1 MRKLHLISNAH
12 LDPMWLWRWQEG
24 CAESI
29 STFRTAE
36 KFLDEFPGFVFNH
49 NEALIYQW
57 VKDYEPD
64 LFERLQKAVAEGKW
78 HIMGG
83 WYLQPDCN
91 LPNGESMIRNIS
103 VGRRFFD
110 ENFGVRPTAAL
121 NFDSFGHSKGMV
133 QIMVQAGYDSYVC
146 TRASNS
152 PDFPD
157 ADFTWKGFN
166 NTSVTV
172 HRAPE
177 GYSSGLGRAGMKLE
191 RRLENDNGAPVDLM
205 LWGVGDH
212 GGGPSRKDLQDLE
225 KVIADHKDEIE
236 IIHSNLEDFFIDL
249 LEAKKDLPVFEKSLN
264 PVFEGCYTSQIR
276 VKQRHRELEN
286 AIYCTEK
293 MASAASLLL
302 GREYPKAAF
311 ANAVRAMLFA
321 EFHDGLPGSGI
332 QPVEEDVLRAL
343 DYGLMLMDKEQL
355 AIALALTAGQEEIK
369 EGSTCMFIYNPHPYP
384 VEGQF
389 AFEVCPPE
397 NRLPD
402 KFYNSKVY
410 VNDEEVPS
418 QCEESFCGGY
428 GWRKGISIQA
438 KLKPSALNRVDVFF
452 EALDER
458 PERAQISPVP
468 NFRRPPVNGE
478 RPPRV
483 HFDPFANFVF
493 DNGSMHVEIS
503 PRTGLVESYQV
514 NGKEYITGSAFQLT
528 AAEDSVSSWELG
540 SRIRLTKYPFALLT
554 EFEGSEFCGLA
565 GKVGPSVRVIED
577 GPVRTIV
584 EALFGWRDSKA
595 FQRYILPKH
604 GTAFEIETGVYWNER
619 NKYLKLE
626 IPTTLKAGSYSGQVM
641 FGHEEL
647 RTDGHETVAQKWT
660 ALAENDNM
668 FTVYNMGTYGSNCE
682 DGVIGLTLL
691 RSAGYAGG
699 DAGPMSNC
707 YQELRHYRRMDQG
720 ERVFHFRIDAGSA
733 AEMTP
738 VLDMK
743 AQAYNEA
750 PYIFTLTPHGN
761 GEKPGELLKI
771 DNPSVLVSAFKQA
784 ESGNGYTLRLYEGAG
799 TVSKAVVEIPS
810 LGISEE
816 VTLNP
821 FELRTY
827 HLDETAHTL
836 TVADILD

>member
-1 MRKLHLISNAH
+1 MKKLHLISNAH

-36 KFLDEFPGFVFNH
+36 KLLQEQPGFVFNH
-49 NEALIYQW
+49 NESLIYQW
-57 VKDYEPD
+57 VKDNEPD
-64 LFERLQKAVAEGKW
+64 LFERIQKAVAEGRW

-110 ENFGVRPTAAL
+110 ENFGVRPTTAL
-121 NFDSFGHSKGMV
+121 NFDSFGHSKGLV

-152 PDFPD
+152 PEFPD

-191 RRLENDNGAPVDLM
+191 RRLEHENDAPVDLM

-225 KVIADHKDEIE
+225 KVIAEHKDEIE

-249 LEAKKDLPVFEKSLN
+249 LDSKKELPVHDKSLN

-286 AIYCTEK
+286 AIYSAEK
-293 MASAASLLL
+293 MASAASLLY

-311 ANAVRAMLFA
+311 DNAIRAMLFA
-321 EFHDGLPGSGI
+321 EFHDGLPGSAI

-343 DYGLMLMDKEQL
+343 DYGLMLMDRETL
-355 AIALALTAGQEEIK
+355 SCALALTAGQDEIK

-389 AFEVCPPE
+389 ALEVCPPE
-397 NRLPD
+397 IREHD
-402 KFYNSKVY
+402 KFYNSKVF
-410 VNDEEVPS
+410 VNGEEVPS
-418 QCEESFCGGY
+418 QCEASFCGGFD
-428 GWRKGISIQA
+428 WRKGISIQA
-438 KLKPSALNRVDVFF
+438 TLKPSAINRVDVFF
-452 EALDER
+452 DALDER
-458 PERAQISPVP
+458 PERVKI
-468 NFRRPPVNGE
+468 PPFG
-478 RPPRV
+478 
-483 HFDPFANFVF
+483 NFVF

-503 PRTGLVESYQV
+503 TRTGLVESYQV
-514 NGKEYITGSAFQLT
+514 DGKEYIEGDAFGLT
-528 AAEDSVSSWELG
+528 ALEDTASCWELG
-540 SRIRLTKYPFALLT
+540 SRSRHGKYDFALLT
-554 EFEGSEFCGLA
+554 EFEGSEFSGII
-565 GKVGPSVRVIED
+565 GKVGPSVRIIED
-577 GPVRTIV
+577 GPVRTVV
-584 EALFGWRDSKA
+584 EALFGWHDSKA

-604 GTAFEIETGVYWNER
+604 GTAFEVETGVYWNER
-619 NKYLKLE
+619 NRMLKLE
-626 IPTTLKAGSYSGQVM
+626 IPTTLTTGKYNGQVM

-647 RTDGHETVAQKWT
+647 RNNGREDVAQKWT
-660 ALAENDNM
+660 ALTQDDNM
-668 FTVYNMGTYGSNCE
+668 FAVYNMGTYGSSAR
-682 DGVIGLTLL
+682 DGVITLTLL

-699 DAGPMSNC
+699 DAGPGSSC
-707 YQELRHYRRMDQG
+707 YQELRHYRRMEQG
-720 ERVFHFRIDAGSA
+720 ERVFHFRIDAGCAS
-733 AEMTP
+733 EMTP

-750 PYIFTLTPHGN
+750 PYIFTLTPSGN
-761 GEKPGELLKI
+761 GKKAGELI
-771 DNPSVLVSAFKQA
+771 TVSNPSVLISAFKQA
-784 ESGNGYTLRLYEGAG
+784 ENGEGYTVRFYEGAG
-799 TVSKAVVEIPS
+799 EVSTAVVAIPS

-816 VTLNP
+816 ITLNP

-827 HLDETAHTL
+827 HLDEKARTL